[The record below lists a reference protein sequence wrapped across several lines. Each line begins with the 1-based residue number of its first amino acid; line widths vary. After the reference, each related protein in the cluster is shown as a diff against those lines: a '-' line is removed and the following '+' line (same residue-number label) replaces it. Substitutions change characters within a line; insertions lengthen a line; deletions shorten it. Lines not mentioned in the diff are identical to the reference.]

1 MMDYL
6 KQELKDIDDNK
17 RATAENKIDDE
28 ADVNL
33 ADIPPAS
40 R

>member
-1 MMDYL
+1 MEHL
-6 KQELKDIDDNK
+6 KQELKDIDENK
-17 RATAENKIDDE
+17 RATAENKIDYE
-28 ADVNL
+28 ADVSL